1 MNFIL
6 FVFFFFSSRRRHTRW
21 PRDWSSDVCSSDLG
35 VLTMSNKPTVEY
47 DDVVRWFVDMRNK
60 GFRIKQV
67 GFDIKF
73 GQEFYLGMKQQ
84 RFNIINEPQYFHLK
98 SQGFRR
104 IERQAKNKQLYYMG
118 NQAFEYCVQ
127 NVKGIEQVDDAVR
140 YEKVEENSRIDVFD
154 AAVFACMRML
164 NDMQK
169 TNTARNW
176 LNS

>member
-1 MNFIL
+1 
-6 FVFFFFSSRRRHTRW
+6 
-21 PRDWSSDVCSSDLG
+21 
-35 VLTMSNKPTVEY
+35 
-47 DDVVRWFVDMRNK
+47 MRNK
-60 GFRIKQV
+60 AARLHQV
-67 GFDIKF
+67 GFDIAF
-73 GQEFYLGMKQQ
+73 GPEFYLGLTQQ
-84 RFNIINEPQYFHLK
+84 RVNSINEPQSVQLR
-98 SQGFRR
+98 SQGVKI
-104 IERQAKNKQLYYMG
+104 IEKQAKNKQLYYMG